1 MGFLSQ
7 GKVQRHLH
15 SNVCGV
21 WRVLLGLV
29 AAGSLAAA
37 GHVPASHSHM
47 PTTAATRARGATPQ
61 QKQWWGTSPSDRC
74 TPYDLNGRKDM
85 DQMCADMAGWSD
97 EHLAKLWN
105 ASAIPTAAEGF
116 PLRGCSYR
124 CVAGSN
130 WLAQMAQR
138 PMVNAGWSGKC
149 FGFSLNQTT
158 GTPLGLINQFSEH
171 YDKRSLPS
179 NLRVA
184 GKVQGTASVFW
195 DSTSIADGKPV
206 WAFDYSQA
214 PDIYYSPM
222 DARMVVNGIRD
233 EVRQVADGYLL
244 GRMHLINEKPY
255 PIPLYFVLF
264 QACTEDY
271 TFPSSPDTRALP
283 PLRAA

>member
-1 MGFLSQ
+1 MFQQQVRAVCASESSGM
-7 GKVQRHLH
+7 KTH
-15 SNVCGV
+15 S
-21 WRVLLGLV
+21 LV
-29 AAGSLAAA
+29 SSTKLTHKSCAWL
-37 GHVPASHSHM
+37 P
-47 PTTAATRARGATPQ
+47 P
-61 QKQWWGTSPSDRC
+61 DRC

-206 WAFDYSQA
+206 WAFGEWQHCNSCVY
-214 PDIYYSPM
+214 
-222 DARMVVNGIRD
+222 ARAASTNSWW
-233 EVRQVADGYLL
+233 QGYVTFRKQQTE
-244 GRMHLINEKPY
+244 GER
-255 PIPLYFVLF
+255 
-264 QACTEDY
+264 AC
-271 TFPSSPDTRALP
+271 SSPGEAVSSTECSS
-283 PLRAA
+283 